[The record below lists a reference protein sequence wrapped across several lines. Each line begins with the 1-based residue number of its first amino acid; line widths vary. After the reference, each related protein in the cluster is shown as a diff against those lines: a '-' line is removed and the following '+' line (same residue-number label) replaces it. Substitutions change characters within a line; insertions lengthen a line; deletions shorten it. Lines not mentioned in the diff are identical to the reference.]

1 MARFEWLNINAIDW
15 GERLKAFADY
25 TIYQSPTWFSFV
37 ANAQKAEPV
46 LAALQEGPEILG
58 YFTGLIVVKS
68 GLRILGSPF
77 AGWNTPYMGL
87 NVLPGIPRRVAVE
100 ALSRFAFEE
109 LGCLHFEMSDRL
121 LTLDDI
127 TGLGFEHSTFTTAVV
142 DLTPPEDEMFARM
155 TGDCRGSI
163 RKGNRRG
170 ITIEEASDEDFA
182 EEHYEQLQ
190 HVFLRQH
197 LVLPFRVDRVRQLVR
212 HLYPAGM
219 VLLVR
224 ARDSTGRCVATGIFL
239 GCGRGMHLW
248 SGASWAEFQA
258 LRPNEAI
265 HWYAMRYWKKRGA
278 QFYDPGGKAYFKSK
292 FGGREASIMTIR
304 KSKYSAISY
313 MRDLAKQLV
322 RTRQKVLGTWEYALA
337 GSFGGWR
344 VGTKSP
350 AEGRK
355 GNGLCSSNRL

>member
-1 MARFEWLNINAIDW
+1 MARFECLDINAIEW

-37 ANAQKAEPV
+37 TDTQKSEPI
-46 LAALQEGPEILG
+46 LAALREGTEILG
-58 YFTGLIVVKS
+58 YFTGAIVVKS
-68 GLRILGSPF
+68 GMRILGSPF

-87 NVLPGIPRRVAVE
+87 NILPGIPRRVAVE

-109 LGCLHFEMSDRL
+109 LGCLHFEMSDRH
-121 LTLDDI
+121 LTLEDI
-127 TGLGFEHSTFTTAVV
+127 TGLGFEHSIFTTAVV
-142 DLTPPEDEMFARM
+142 DLTPPEDGIFARM
-155 TGDCRGSI
+155 TSDCRGSI
-163 RKGNRRG
+163 RKGEKRG
-170 ITIEEASDEDFA
+170 IMVEEASDEGFA
-182 EEHYEQLQ
+182 EEHYQQLQ

-197 LVLPFRVDRVRQLVR
+197 LVLSFGVDRVRQLVR

-224 ARDSTGRCVATGIFL
+224 ARDSTGRCVASGIFL
-239 GCGRGMHLW
+239 GSGRGMHLW
-248 SGASWAEFQA
+248 SGASWGEFQA

-304 KSKYSAISY
+304 KSKYSALSC

-322 RTRQKVLGTWEYALA
+322 RTRQKVLGTWEHVLA
-337 GSFGGWR
+337 GSFGIWR
-344 VGTKSP
+344 VVTKSP
-350 AEGRK
+350 AEERK
-355 GNGLCSSNRL
+355 REGLGSGNGL

>member
-1 MARFEWLNINAIDW
+1 MDACAIKRKMLIFKSKPKHIRMAHFERLNINATDW
-15 GERLKAFADY
+15 RERLRAFADH
-25 TIYQSPTWFSFV
+25 TIYQSPTWFSFLTDT
-37 ANAQKAEPV
+37 QKAEPV
-46 LAALQEGPEILG
+46 VAALLEGNEILG

-77 AGWNTPYMGL
+77 EGWNTPYMGL

-109 LGCLHFEMSDRL
+109 LGCLHCEMSDRH
-121 LTLDDI
+121 LTLEDI
-127 TGLGFEHSTFTTAVV
+127 SGLGFEHSTFTTSVV
-142 DLTPPEDEMFARM
+142 DLTPSEDEMFARM
-155 TGDCRGSI
+155 MSDCRGSI
-163 RKGNRRG
+163 RKGEKRG

-182 EEHYEQLQ
+182 EEHYEQLR

-197 LVLPFRVDRVRQLVR
+197 LVLPFGVDRVRKLVR

-224 ARDSTGRCVATGIFL
+224 ARDSMGRCAASGIFL
-239 GCGRGMHLW
+239 GSDRGMHLW
-248 SGASWAEFQA
+248 SGASWAEFQV

-278 QFYDPGGKAYFKSK
+278 QFYDPGGKAHFKSK
-292 FGGREASIMTIR
+292 FGGHKASIMTIR
-304 KSKYSAISY
+304 KSKYPVLSY

-322 RTRQKVLGTWEYALA
+322 RTRQRVLGAWA
-337 GSFGGWR
+337 GSI
-344 VGTKSP
+344 
-350 AEGRK
+350 
-355 GNGLCSSNRL
+355 